1 MVPTVVAAFPKEILR
16 GPRSWC
22 EDHYDITHWTTMER
36 GGHFA
41 AFEQPEA
48 FVEDIGKFFGTLQ
61 QGEFEEK
68 REQTM
73 SGTGILAVW
82 NDRAKESEANYEKW
96 YQTEHLPERLAVP
109 GFIRGRRYQ
118 AVIGD
123 LEFFTW
129 YEVASPATLRSAA
142 YKKCLANPTPWTQE
156 MMSGVFVN
164 ANRTICR
171 REVLAGE
178 VFGSAALA
186 IRFTD
191 AVDPAEA
198 LATIEG
204 FNDPTS
210 LARAE
215 LWTSDEASGEGP
227 MAEEAIRGPDAKIG
241 SCLLLEFLRDP
252 DAMAARDHL
261 ASRFSEGNVGVYR
274 LLCERS

>member
-1 MVPTVVAAFPKEILR
+1 
-16 GPRSWC
+16 
-22 EDHYDITHWTTMER
+22 
-36 GGHFA
+36 
-41 AFEQPEA
+41 
-48 FVEDIGKFFGTLQ
+48 
-61 QGEFEEK
+61 
-68 REQTM
+68 M
-73 SGTGILAVW
+73 SGSGILAVW
-82 NDRAKESEANYEKW
+82 NNRVKESEANYENW

-129 YEVASPATLRSAA
+129 YEVASPATLRSEA

-178 VFGSAALA
+178 VFGAAALA

-191 AVDPAEA
+191 AIDPGEVRAA
-198 LATIEG
+198 IEG
-204 FNDPTS
+204 LDDPTS

-215 LWTSDEASGEGP
+215 LWTSDEAPGEGA

-261 ASRFSEGNVGVYR
+261 ASRLSQGNVGVYR